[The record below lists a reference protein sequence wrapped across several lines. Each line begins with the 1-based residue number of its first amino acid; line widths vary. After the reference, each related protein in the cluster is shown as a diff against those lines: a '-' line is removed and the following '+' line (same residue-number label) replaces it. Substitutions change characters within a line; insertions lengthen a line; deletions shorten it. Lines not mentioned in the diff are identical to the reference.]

1 MTLFAVLSG
10 VMLAQHLHVLCAEYP
25 AVEVG
30 SVPLLHRHV
39 GGQVLV
45 KPGLVPA
52 LLPGVVTQAVQL
64 RHQQHQE
71 HHGHRGH
78 HHDGHYGPQM
88 SVYCDDCCCAAPA
101 SRPRVLTPTEAISRG
116 WAWPDGPCT
125 GHWCPN
131 EPSHG
136 HRDQTQID
144 DETIDGFT
152 SIG

>member
-10 VMLAQHLHVLCAEYP
+10 VILAQHLHVLCAEYP

-52 LLPGVVTQAVQL
+52 LLPGGVTHAVQL

-78 HHDGHYGPQM
+78 HDDGHVVT
-88 SVYCDDCCCAAPA
+88 VYCLMSQQSQSPGGDHMM
-101 SRPRVLTPTEAISRG
+101 
-116 WAWPDGPCT
+116 T
-125 GHWCPN
+125 G
-131 EPSHG
+131 G
-136 HRDQTQID
+136 H
-144 DETIDGFT
+144 
-152 SIG
+152 